1 MKTSQHQFE
10 LLVTIMEEHGD
21 LSKPSSSA
29 RGRMAGIKHW
39 EELTSLLNSD
49 GSGDTKT
56 TEKWKKVWSDFKN
69 NTKKKAARM
78 YKFASRTGGGPALNT
93 KLTELEQRV
102 LNIIGMQTATGL
114 AVAEAGIS
122 QDIVVSQP
130 RTPVQSGNTGVELC
144 NEPGPSGRIYTGP
157 STSRETQ
164 VETTPHNQAFN
175 VDIEI
180 VEDVVP
186 TSYLESAFTAPQSPV
201 QYGPTTPRRR
211 ERPSRVRSPLQRRAR
226 LTQTEHAA
234 LLFRNSDSNWRAF
247 KIDQHKDFM
256 EMRKDRNRV
265 REMEVQAQREW
276 QAMGLSALDLLTQ
289 VVNKFCKD

>member
-56 TEKWKKVWSDFKN
+56 TEKWKK
-69 NTKKKAARM
+69 
-78 YKFASRTGGGPALNT
+78 
-93 KLTELEQRV
+93 
-102 LNIIGMQTATGL
+102 
-114 AVAEAGIS
+114 
-122 QDIVVSQP
+122 DIVVSQP

-180 VEDVVP
+180 VEADVVP